1 MYDRWFKML
10 KANTRKSEHL
20 LPTTQRL
27 LLLAPLFFLEFSL
40 YLHKH
45 TYFFNQNEITLFVLY
60 CL

>member
-27 LLLAPLFFLEFSL
+27 LLLAPPIRSRVL